1 MPETTPKLKIQRAYD
16 LSKSSTLRVKA
27 NAEYLVMPSSVA
39 ELNEIFKWIKSVGLT
54 WNILGAG
61 SNLLLSSRAIPGVT
75 ILTTKLDSIT
85 ELEPGLYEV
94 GAGVKMPRFCAYAS
108 QKSYAGTEFME
119 GIPGTIGGGIV
130 MNAGAHG
137 SSIDEI
143 LESAMVLDL
152 NNLEIQDWSK
162 TKLGF
167 SYRHSK
173 IDPHKHLIVSAKF
186 RLKLGDKETIRKKVQ
201 ENNHHRSTAQP
212 IKSWTCGC
220 TFKNPSD
227 ECKAGLL
234 IQEMG
239 AKGWHEGPIQVSMLH
254 GNFFEN
260 TKEGEGTSIDMCK
273 LMARVQAAANERGI
287 KLEPEVQRIGLFTP
301 EEDKIW
307 RQSL

>member
-1 MPETTPKLKIQRAYD
+1 MPETSPKLNVQRNYD

-27 NAEYLVMPSSVA
+27 SAEYLVTPSSLA
-39 ELNEIFKWIKSVGLT
+39 ELSEIFKWIKSANLS

-75 ILTTKLDSIT
+75 ILTTKLDSIK
-85 ELEPGLYEV
+85 ELEPGLFEV

-108 QKSYAGTEFME
+108 QKSYTGTEFME

-137 SSIDEI
+137 SWMELI

-152 NNLEIQDWSK
+152 SSLEILEWSK
-162 TKLGF
+162 AKLGF
-167 SYRHSK
+167 SYRHSAVN
-173 IDPHKHLIVSAKF
+173 PQQHLIVSAKF
-186 RLKLGDKETIRKKVQ
+186 RLKLGDKETIRKKVI

-227 ECKAGLL
+227 DCKAGLL

-260 TKEGEGTSIDMCK
+260 TKEGEGTSMDMCK
-273 LMARVQAAANERGI
+273 LMAKVQEEASKRGVR
-287 KLEPEVQRIGLFTP
+287 LEPEVQRIGVFTP
-301 EEDKIW
+301 EEDRIW
-307 RQSL
+307 HLSF